1 MRRLIVIA
9 ALLFAG
15 LIAYRYTS
23 ISAVLRGPKPDD
35 LPTFRATRETL
46 TESTVAIGTI
56 KAKVGAEVK
65 VGSQLSGVVAQLKV
79 NVGDKVTRGEILASL
94 RDADWRARVDVLKAG
109 LASAIAEKEYAE
121 NELARTEQLAD
132 ILPQLQIEN
141 TRRNVKVKQAEVER
155 VRASLSEAEITL
167 GYTVIKAPVSGT
179 IASVSTYE
187 GETVAASLASPT
199 FVTIVDLN
207 RLEVQSFVDENDI
220 AKVHVG
226 QEVTFRVDAFPGREL
241 PGVVR
246 AIYPKAQ
253 LVNNVVN
260 YVVIIDI
267 TNRPDFL
274 IRPEMTAHVSFVLER
289 KDGVVTI
296 PRNALLRE
304 GGRSFVIVK
313 VADQWR
319 ERPVT
324 VGLQTPQRIEIASGL
339 KEGETIVADKQAWKS
354 HLEKSS

>member
-1 MRRLIVIA
+1 MRRIIVIA
-9 ALLFAG
+9 GLLVAGFLGYRFTSIPALLG
-15 LIAYRYTS
+15 GT
-23 ISAVLRGPKPDD
+23 KPDN
-35 LPTFRATRETL
+35 LPTLRASRETL
-46 TESTVAIGTI
+46 TESTVAIGTV

-65 VGSQLSGVVAQLKV
+65 VGSQLSGVVAQLRV
-79 NVGDKVTRGEILASL
+79 NVGDKVRQGEILASL
-94 RDADWRARVDVLKAG
+94 RDEDWRARVDVLKAE
-109 LASAIAEKEYAE
+109 LASAIAETEYADS
-121 NELARTEQLAD
+121 ELARTERLGD

-155 VRASLSEAEITL
+155 VRASLSQAKITL

-187 GETVAASLASPT
+187 GETVAASLAAPT
-199 FVTIVDLN
+199 FVTIVDLD

-220 AKVHVG
+220 GKVRVG
-226 QEVTFRVDAFPGREL
+226 QDVTFRIDAFPGREL
-241 PGVVR
+241 AGVVR

-267 TNRPDFL
+267 KEHPDFL
-274 IRPEMTAHVSFVLER
+274 IRPEMTAHVSFILER
-289 KDGVVTI
+289 KDGVVTV

-324 VGLQTPQRIEIASGL
+324 VGLQTPQKIEIVSGL
-339 KEGETIVADKQAWKS
+339 HEGETIVADKQAWKN
-354 HLEKSS
+354 HLEKPS